1 MIQQMLVVFLF
12 MSSTVMMIVHGNDYH
27 FAVSKS
33 EDYNKQIRP
42 STEVRFDKLSD

>member
-1 MIQQMLVVFLF
+1 MIQQMLVVF
-12 MSSTVMMIVHGNDYH
+12 MSSTVKMIVHGNDYH